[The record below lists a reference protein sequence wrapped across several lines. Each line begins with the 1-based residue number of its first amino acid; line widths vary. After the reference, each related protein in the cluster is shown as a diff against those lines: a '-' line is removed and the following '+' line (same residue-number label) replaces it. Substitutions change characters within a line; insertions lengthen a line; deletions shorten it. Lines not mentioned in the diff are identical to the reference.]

1 MDQPGQKA
9 IPIEKLLPHM
19 TDEAW
24 AWADT
29 FFPMV
34 KELKIR
40 ARKRMAAKGLIS
52 PDEIY
57 GGRPKQ

>member
-1 MDQPGQKA
+1 MANPSTKA

-24 AWADT
+24 AWADN

-34 KELKIR
+34 KDLKIR

-52 PDEIY
+52 PEEIY
-57 GGRPKQ
+57 GARVGQ

>member
-1 MDQPGQKA
+1 MANPTTKA
-9 IPIEKLLPHM
+9 IPIDALLPHM

-57 GGRPKQ
+57 GGSH

>member
-1 MDQPGQKA
+1 MANPSTKA
-9 IPIEKLLPHM
+9 IPIEQLLPHM

-24 AWADT
+24 AWADN

-52 PDEIY
+52 PEEIY
-57 GGRPKQ
+57 GARVGQ